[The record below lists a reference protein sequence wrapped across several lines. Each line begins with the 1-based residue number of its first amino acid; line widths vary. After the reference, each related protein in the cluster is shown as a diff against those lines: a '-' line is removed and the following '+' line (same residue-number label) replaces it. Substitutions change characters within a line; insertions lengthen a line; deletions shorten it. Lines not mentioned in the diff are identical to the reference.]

1 MRSPDGLSGYPLAAA
16 MVATTVST
24 FGIAQLD
31 RLTMVFSAE
40 GDIIES
46 KYPMNHNTI
55 SAEGGNHEIRD
66 NLVDS
71 A

>member
-1 MRSPDGLSGYPLAAA
+1 
-16 MVATTVST
+16 
-24 FGIAQLD
+24 
-31 RLTMVFSAE
+31 MVFSAE